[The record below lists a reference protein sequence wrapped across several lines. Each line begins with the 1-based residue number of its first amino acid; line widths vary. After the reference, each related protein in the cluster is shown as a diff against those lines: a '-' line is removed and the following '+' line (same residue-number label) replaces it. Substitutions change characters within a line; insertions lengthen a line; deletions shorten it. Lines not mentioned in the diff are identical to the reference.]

1 MVRRRNLSVIE
12 SDSDDISPEIREE
25 TPSRSGSK
33 RGWGSGNV
41 MMGGEA
47 SVSQGSRGRMARTPS
62 SRSRPASNLQAWET
76 TSDDN
81 GGKDDVIEREI
92 VFNLFL

>member
-1 MVRRRNLSVIE
+1 
-12 SDSDDISPEIREE
+12 
-25 TPSRSGSK
+25 
-33 RGWGSGNV
+33 

-62 SRSRPASNLQAWET
+62 SRSRPASNLQAWEP